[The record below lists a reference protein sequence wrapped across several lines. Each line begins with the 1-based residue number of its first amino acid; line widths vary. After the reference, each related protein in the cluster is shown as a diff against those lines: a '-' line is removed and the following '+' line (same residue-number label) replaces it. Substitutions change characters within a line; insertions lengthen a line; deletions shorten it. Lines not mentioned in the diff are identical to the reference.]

1 MTNIN
6 SSKTSNDNMAEPVTD
21 VSLVSLMNVLMRRRA
36 LVVWSS
42 LLCAVLFTGFALIGE
57 RTWTTV
63 ASFFP
68 QGKKAGGNLSALA
81 AQFGVPVS
89 TGDANESPNFYADL
103 VKSRAIL
110 STVVDSGVVVAPNSP
125 KVDLATAYDIKAT
138 EPALRRDMAIRKLN
152 DDVSVSTNAKTGV
165 VTMRVSSKSAP
176 LSAAISSRLLELL
189 NRFNQET
196 RRGQASAERKF
207 TEDRVAAV
215 KKDLRNAEDA
225 YQQFVQTNRVTSAV
239 SSSNVQ
245 KDRLDREVR
254 MQTELYTNL
263 AKAYEQAKIDEVR
276 DTPVI
281 TVVERPEAAARPD
294 SRGILTKA
302 IASLVAGLVLGIIM
316 ALIID
321 GLQGSGNSGNAEG
334 DEFRKLGNATL
345 RDLRRPWR
353 LLAPIKL

>member
-1 MTNIN
+1 MTNPN
-6 SSKTSNDNMAEPVTD
+6 ASKESTDNMSETVNE

-42 LLCAVLFTGFALIGE
+42 LLCAALFTGYSLIGE

-63 ASFFP
+63 VSFFP
-68 QGKKAGGNLSALA
+68 QGKKSSGNLSALA

-110 STVVDSGVVVAPNSP
+110 STIIDSGVAVETGKP
-125 KVDLATAYDIKAT
+125 KVDLATAYEIKT
-138 EPALRRDMAIRKLN
+138 IESALRRDMAMKQLN
-152 DDVSVSTNAKTGV
+152 DNVAVSTNTKTGV

-176 LSAAISSRLLELL
+176 LSAAISARLLELL

-207 TEDRVAAV
+207 TADRVTAV

-225 YQQFVQTNRVTSAV
+225 YQEFVQANRVTSAV

-245 KDRLDREVR
+245 KDRLERELR

-281 TVVERPEAAARPD
+281 TVVERPEPAARPD
-294 SRGILTKA
+294 SRGILTKG
-302 IASLVAGLVLGIIM
+302 IASLVAGFVLGVIM

-353 LLAPIKL
+353 LLAPIKV